1 MRPRFYAPKAN
12 ISGENIV
19 LPDYEGRHLRQV
31 LRLTSGSEV
40 ALFDGNG
47 HEFSGIVQD
56 VGGSSVVVR
65 VGSQC
70 VPPALEP
77 GLAITVAS
85 AVLKSHSMDNVI
97 KYSTLFGISAIQPV
111 VSARSEV
118 SLSSLQQGKR
128 MERWRRI
135 AVSAAKQ
142 CGGAVVPSI
151 LSPCNLNELSKNLT
165 EVLDSGS
172 PQLMLVEPSSSR
184 NCLSVSELEQP
195 ENREAALIIGPEG
208 GWTTEE
214 IEKGSTLFKL
224 VTLGSRTFR
233 AEVAPLVALASLF
246 TAWKEF

>member
-19 LPDYEGRHLRQV
+19 LPDYEGRHLSQV
-31 LRLTSGSEV
+31 LRLTSGAEV

-47 HEFSGIVQD
+47 HEFSGVVQD
-56 VGGSSVVVR
+56 VTGSSVVVR
-65 VGSQC
+65 IGSQC
-70 VPPALEP
+70 LPPALEP
-77 GLAITVAS
+77 GLAITLAS
-85 AVLKSHSMDNVI
+85 AVLKSRSMDNVV
-97 KYSTLFGISAIQPV
+97 KYATLFGVSTIQPV
-111 VSARSEV
+111 VSMKSDV
-118 SLSSLQQGKR
+118 SLPALQQGKR
-128 MERWRRI
+128 MERWKRI

-151 LSPCNLNELSKNLT
+151 LPPCSFNELSESLV
-165 EVLDSGS
+165 EVLYSGS

-184 NCLSVSELEQP
+184 GCLSISELEQP

-208 GWTTEE
+208 GWATEE
-214 IEKGSTLFKL
+214 VERGSTIFKL